1 MASFKEGRIFKM
13 REKRMIGFYNFS
25 VVLTYI
31 GLAFSIYGMTQALN
45 DNHKIAFVCLMISG
59 LCDMFDGKIARA
71 MDRTDD
77 EKRFGIQIDSLCD
90 LICFG
95 VFPAIIVFSFGAN
108 GIVGNTCII
117 LYVLAAVIR
126 LGFFNVMEEKRQL
139 ETSENRKQYQG
150 LPVTSVAILLPFV
163 YLFRNQCTFLPVLEG
178 VILVMA
184 LLFITNIKVKKP
196 NKSESIVM
204 IACATIIFLKVL
216 ELF

>member
-1 MASFKEGRIFKM
+1 M

-31 GLAFSIYGMTQALN
+31 GLAFSVYGMTQALN
-45 DNHKIAFVCLMISG
+45 DNHKIAFVCLMMSG

-95 VFPAIIVFSFGAN
+95 AFPAIIVYSFGAN
-108 GIVGNTCII
+108 GVLGNACII

-126 LGFFNVMEEKRQL
+126 LGFFNVMEEKRQV

-163 YLFRNQCTFLPVLEG
+163 YLFRNQFSFLPVLEG

-184 LLFITNIKVKKP
+184 VLFILNIKVKKP
-196 NKSESIVM
+196 NKSGAIVM
-204 IACATIIFLKVL
+204 LACATVIFLKVL

>member
-1 MASFKEGRIFKM
+1 M

-31 GLAFSIYGMTQALN
+31 GLAFSIYGMTQALS
-45 DNHKIAFVCLMISG
+45 DNHKIAFLCLMMSG

-71 MDRTDD
+71 MDRTED

-95 VFPAIIVFSFGAN
+95 MFPAIIVYSFGAT
-108 GIVGNTCII
+108 GVIGNACII

-126 LGFFNVMEEKRQL
+126 LGFFNVMEEKRQS
-139 ETSENRKQYQG
+139 ETTENRKLYQG
-150 LPVTSVAILLPFV
+150 LPVTSVAIILPLV
-163 YLFRNQCTFLPVLEG
+163 YLLRDFFTFVPVLEG
-178 VILVMA
+178 VLVA
-184 LLFITNIKVKKP
+184 IAFLFVLNFKVKKP
-196 NKSESIVM
+196 NKSESVVM
-204 IACATIIFLKVL
+204 IACATVIFLKVL

>member
-1 MASFKEGRIFKM
+1 M

-45 DNHKIAFVCLMISG
+45 DNHKIAFVCLMMSG

-71 MDRTDD
+71 MDRTED

-95 VFPAIIVFSFGAN
+95 AFPAIIVYSFGAT
-108 GIVGNTCII
+108 GIIGNVCII

-126 LGFFNVMEEKRQL
+126 LGFFNVMEEKRQA

-150 LPVTSVAILLPFV
+150 LPVTSIAILLPFL
-163 YLFRNQCTFLPVLEG
+163 YLFRNHCTFLPVLEG
-178 VILVMA
+178 FILVIAM
-184 LLFITNIKVKKP
+184 LFILNIKVKKP
-196 NKSESIVM
+196 NRSESVVM
-204 IACATIIFLKVL
+204 IAGAAIIFLKVL

>member
-1 MASFKEGRIFKM
+1 M

-45 DNHKIAFVCLMISG
+45 ENHKIAFVCLMISG

-71 MDRTDD
+71 MDRTED

-95 VFPAIIVFSFGAN
+95 AFPAIIVYSFGAT
-108 GIVGNTCII
+108 GVLGNLCII

-126 LGFFNVMEEKRQL
+126 LGFFNVMEEKRQE
-139 ETSENRKQYQG
+139 ETCENRKQYQG
-150 LPVTSVAILLPFV
+150 LPVTSVAILLPFT
-163 YLFRNQCTFLPVLEG
+163 YLFRNQFTFLPVLEV
-178 VILVMA
+178 VILVIAMLF
-184 LLFITNIKVKKP
+184 LLNIKVKKP
-196 NKSESIVM
+196 GKSESIIM
-204 IACATIIFLKVL
+204 IAFATVIFLKVL
-216 ELF
+216 ELL